1 MSRKL
6 RHLAISLITSAAL
19 LGTAALTPATTGSAA
34 ESTATTGS
42 AAEST
47 AAVRTSEPAL
57 LQVPQA
63 SGMTI
68 GYAGTTQP
76 EALVSAQPFKIRT
89 LATFD
94 VATQRWSTYVPG
106 APAFANTLT
115 SANLTPESIVFAKRT
130 DATSLLWSP
139 PVFAGPPVVP
149 TPDGA
154 NTLIPPPPDG
164 LTIGIA
170 GTTDPAVLTAVQLFN
185 VQTINAWDVAQQRY
199 DTYIPGA
206 PAIVNTLTPQTLA
219 AADFVWLKADGGPT
233 GAILFEDTELEA
245 ALVTPALSHT
255 IPSIGPAIEGNVIDM
270 GNGRF
275 TYVPP
280 KNYSGLDTFTFHMQT
295 KDGLEEN
302 TFRLIILPVNDA
314 PEAIEDSAISLAGL
328 TAIIDVLDNDTDAED
343 DNLSILG
350 TTQPL
355 GGIVAV
361 ADGVLTYTPLPGFSG
376 TDSFTYEVT
385 DGIATPGANPQSIG
399 TVSVIVS
406 QSFGGV
412 PFFGGG
418 GGTPIAGPPPDDDS
432 GDGGDD
438 GGGTETPAVSLI
450 DDELYIETCAGDVT
464 IDVLANDTGDGVT
477 PLAIASISAPTLG
490 TAANAETS
498 VTYTPPED
506 CTGDDA
512 FTYTVLDSSEVE
524 YSANVAVYLSQSDPA
539 ADGGGEPTNQLP
551 SAVDDTAGTFETAPV
566 TIDLLANDS
575 DPDDDEI
582 SITTIGEP
590 DFGTLVD
597 NGDGTVTYTAPTYYG
612 GTVTFTYT
620 ISDGV
625 SGESTATVQITVTR
639 GAVSARV
646 PIVVYSG
653 SSVTVQ
659 VIDPSDSDLA
669 QLESVTEGSHGSVSM
684 NQADGTFTYQPE
696 SGFIGSDWISWTL
709 LFSFGGTAETTVQID
724 IIN

>member
-1 MSRKL
+1 MSRKF

-19 LGTAALTPATTGSAA
+19 LGIAAFTPTTTGSAA
-34 ESTATTGS
+34 ESV
-42 AAEST
+42 

-76 EALVSAQPFKIRT
+76 EVLVSAQPFKIRT

-130 DATSLLWSP
+130 DATTLLWSP

-149 TPDGA
+149 VPEGA

-164 LTIGIA
+164 LTIGVA

-233 GAILFEDTELEA
+233 GAILFEDTELET
-245 ALVTPALSHT
+245 ALVTLALGHT
-255 IPSIGPAIEGNVIDM
+255 IPSIGPAIEGKIIDM
-270 GNGRF
+270 GKGRF
-275 TYVPP
+275 TYLPP
-280 KNYSGLDTFTFHMQT
+280 KNYFGLDTFTFHMQT

-314 PEAIEDSAISLAGL
+314 PEAIEDAAISLAGR

-343 DNLSILG
+343 DNLSIFA

-361 ADGVLTYTPLPGFSG
+361 ADGVLTYTPLSGFSG

-385 DGIATPGANPQSIG
+385 DGIATPGTNPQSIG

-406 QSFGGV
+406 KSFGGV

-418 GGTPIAGPPPDDDS
+418 GGGPIAGPPPDDGS
-432 GDGGDD
+432 GGGGGGD
-438 GGGTETPAVSLI
+438 ETQAVSLI
-450 DDELYIETCAGDVT
+450 DDELYIETCAGDVA
-464 IDVLANDTGDGVT
+464 IDVLSNDTGDGVT
-477 PLAIASISAPTLG
+477 ALAIASISAPTLG
-490 TAANAETS
+490 TATNAGTS
-498 VTYTPPED
+498 VTYTPPVD

-524 YSANVAVYLSQSDPA
+524 HSASISVHLNQPEPA
-539 ADGGGEPTNQLP
+539 AGGGAEPTNQLP
-551 SAVDDTAGTFETAPV
+551 SAVDDTASTFETTPV

-575 DPDDDEI
+575 DPDDDAI

-597 NGDGTVTYTAPTYYG
+597 NGDGTITYTAPTYYG

-669 QLESVTEGSHGSVSM
+669 QLESVTEGSHGTISM
-684 NQADGTFTYQPE
+684 NQTDGTFTYQPE
-696 SGFIGSDWISWTL
+696 SGFVGSDWISWTL